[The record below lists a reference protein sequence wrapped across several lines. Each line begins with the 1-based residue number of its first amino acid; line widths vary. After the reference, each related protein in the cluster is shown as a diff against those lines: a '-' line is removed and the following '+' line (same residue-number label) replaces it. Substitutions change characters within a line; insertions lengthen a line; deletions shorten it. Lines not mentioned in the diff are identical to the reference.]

1 MELLDVAHREA
12 RAARRGDRALVGHLR
27 GARAWRVTADARRMH
42 RACCVVRC
50 MVHAWC
56 MHACMRTVCAWRVR
70 GGCVA
75 GVGGCN
81 FGASRLQVVRPQL
94 GAGV

>member
-1 MELLDVAHREA
+1 MTSRTAKLAPPAVVIVPVSATCA
-12 RAARRGDRALVGHLR
+12 V
-27 GARAWRVTADARRMH
+27 RAWRVTAGARRMH

-56 MHACMRTVCAWRVR
+56 MHACNHTVCAWRVR
-70 GGCVA
+70 GGCVD